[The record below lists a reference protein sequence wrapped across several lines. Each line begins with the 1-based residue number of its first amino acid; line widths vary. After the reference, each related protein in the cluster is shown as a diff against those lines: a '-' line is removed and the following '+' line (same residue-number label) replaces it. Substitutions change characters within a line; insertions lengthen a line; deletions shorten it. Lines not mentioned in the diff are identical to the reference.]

1 VLLSLPLKSYTTYV
15 PILSTLL
22 RKVKHTTN
30 PTWSLVTRYYRSYL
44 APAKRRIGVQIRM
57 LGYASIPADDMFNQI
72 LAC

>member
-1 VLLSLPLKSYTTYV
+1 
-15 PILSTLL
+15 LL